1 MNLNQINKPFITK
14 EQLNAFLYNILKR
27 KKHREIQLIFS
38 AHVEWT
44 KLNLNTSFLS
54 IRYEVYVKIPFK
66 NE

>member
-38 AHVEWT
+38 AHVE
-44 KLNLNTSFLS
+44 
-54 IRYEVYVKIPFK
+54 
-66 NE
+66 